1 MTEDLCKIKKFLP
14 TFEELINKVIIV
26 LGPRGTGKTF
36 LIKDLLCILRKI
48 PVVKIINGTENET
61 GHYGKFAPELFI
73 SGETDE
79 DCILEEINSFVSRQ
93 RDLAQKKRKDPA
105 FRGIDNRALL
115 LIDDLNFD
123 DTWLKKKVI
132 RYILMNGRHAKITFI
147 LALQSPLGVPK
158 QLRGCVDLVFTLA
171 HSSPTERETIY
182 KNYSS
187 GVKGQSSF
195 DKLMDLCTKDRNC
208 MVIKKNS
215 GSPDINKQIFYY
227 KAKPRDNFILG
238 HPLIWKHHRDNFNK
252 DYINEETNNF
262 EKKNRTKRN
271 QDKDTFQLIEP
282 IK

>member
-1 MTEDLCKIKKFLP
+1 MSDDTCKIKKFFP
-14 TFEELINKVIIV
+14 GFEDLVNKVIIV

-36 LIKDLLCILRKI
+36 LIKDLLCYLRKI
-48 PVVKIINGTENET
+48 PIVKIINGTENET
-61 GHYGKFAPELFI
+61 GHYGRFAPELFV

-79 DCILEEINSFVSRQ
+79 DAILEEISSFVERQ

-123 DTWLKKKVI
+123 EHWLRKKVI

-158 QLRGCVDLVFTLA
+158 QLRGCVDLVFILA

-187 GVKGQSSF
+187 GVKGQTNF
-195 DKLMDLCTKDRNC
+195 DKLMDLCTKDRHC
-208 MVIKKNS
+208 MVIKKNQ
-215 GSPDINKQIFYY
+215 GSSDINKQIFYY

-252 DYINEETNNF
+252 DYVTEESNDFGNKG
-262 EKKNRTKRN
+262 KKKKRTGN
-271 QDKDTFQLIEP
+271 DETFQLSL
-282 IK
+282 K